1 MKRWKQVAWIT
12 SLFTSQAVLAQTS
25 TLSSPSTS
33 GSGTAFVQQALQ
45 DQLAEIELSKIAQ
58 NNSTNPAVINFAKA
72 TIRDQTQANRMLRE
86 LATKRGIPAV
96 PAPEPEN
103 AARAKI
109 LRSKTGTYLD
119 AYYVQDMAR
128 IDDRMILL
136 YRSEISADDRDIASY
151 AKSALP
157 QEEQHENLAQSLTH
171 STAPRAT

>member
-1 MKRWKQVAWIT
+1 MKRLTQAAWIT
-12 SLFTSQAVLAQTS
+12 SLFTSHVVLAQTS
-25 TLSSPSTS
+25 ALYSPSTS

-72 TIRDQTQANRMLRE
+72 TIRDQTRANRMLLE
-86 LATKRGIPAV
+86 LATRRGIPAL
-96 PAPEPEN
+96 PAPDPEN

-109 LRSKTGTYLD
+109 LRSKTGIDLD

-136 YRSEISADDRDIASY
+136 YRSEISSADRDVASY
-151 AKSALP
+151 AQSALP
-157 QEEQHENLAQSLTH
+157 QEEQHENLAQGLTN
-171 STAPRAT
+171 STAHRAT